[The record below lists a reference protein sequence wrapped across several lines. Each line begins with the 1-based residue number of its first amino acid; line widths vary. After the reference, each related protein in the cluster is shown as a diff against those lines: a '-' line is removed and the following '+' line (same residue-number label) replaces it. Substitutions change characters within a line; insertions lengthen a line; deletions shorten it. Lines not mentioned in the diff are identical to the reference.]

1 MTFSEAALERV
12 EEAVVSGEIVNIDEK
27 QLAPSKP
34 VWVPLSKMQK
44 SKLVETKN
52 VLGCQ
57 TVAVF
62 FGIESPMLI
71 LFFCWSFWKG

>member
-1 MTFSEAALERV
+1 M
-12 EEAVVSGEIVNIDEK
+12 SGEIVNIDEK

-34 VWVPLSKMQK
+34 VWVTEQNAKINRK
-44 SKLVETKN
+44 HII

-57 TVAVF
+57 NCGSFF

-71 LFFCWSFWKG
+71 FLLLVFLEGVGEW